1 MLHPS
6 LRAHARR
13 LSFLLAAAVALLT
26 SALGVVP
33 APAQASTRPGYDG
46 RITFDSV
53 RANGRSLVYT
63 MKPDGTDL
71 KQVPT
76 SALEDSYSA
85 QFPFFDDSLV
95 YIGNDGTRADAYL
108 RKADGSTEAIA
119 LGHLGPYGPQCT
131 QVSQPTIGGS
141 VANPFAVFTCSAT
154 SGGSYGYENNLWR
167 TPAGN
172 LYDVTQLTTS
182 SATEDH
188 EDAASIS
195 PDGTRVVFQSYF
207 HLTTTNTN
215 YGFNLETINADGT
228 GRAVLTSAPSGG
240 GVYDPEWSPDGKW
253 ILFEQASSASNNAT
267 NELYIMPATGGTKTR
282 LTTDSVAELHPT
294 WSPDGRRILFSMVSS
309 ACSCVTLATM
319 KPTPTDVPHPI
330 GNSSIW
336 NSGNWNNFNPH
347 WQALADTTPPTRPT
361 VTGAPVFTLGGITL
375 HFSSSTDAGSG
386 LAGYQMR
393 SSRAAWNS
401 STWTTWSSWVHA
413 SSTSWT
419 SPALVAGSTTCFQVA
434 ARDNSSNVSA
444 STTACSARPLQESAA
459 TYAGSW
465 SRVTSTAFYG
475 GAANKASAKGA
486 SLSLRSFRGDRI
498 GLLVRTCSSCGSVK
512 VYVGGVLYG
521 TLNTYSSTT
530 HTKVWRT
537 LPRFATTSGTVKV
550 VTTSSRPVYID
561 GIGLSKR

>member
-1 MLHPS
+1 MLTPS
-6 LRAHARR
+6 RPRTGR
-13 LSFLLAAAVALLT
+13 LGFALAAAATLVT

-33 APAQASTRPGYDG
+33 VPAHASTRPGYDG

-53 RANGRSLVYT
+53 RADGSSAVYT
-63 MKPDGTDL
+63 MNADGTDL
-71 KQVPT
+71 KRVPI
-76 SALEDSYSA
+76 SALQVGYSP
-85 QFPFFDDSLV
+85 QFPFFDDSLLYV
-95 YIGNDGTRADAYL
+95 GNDGTRANAYL
-108 RKADGSTEAIA
+108 RWADGSSEEIA
-119 LGHLGPYGPQCT
+119 LGFIDPDNHQCT

-141 VANPFAVFTCSAT
+141 VASPFAVFTCSAT
-154 SGGSYGYENNLWR
+154 SGGTSGHENNLWR
-167 TPAGN
+167 TLPGN
-172 LYDVTQLTTS
+172 LAAVTELTTS
-182 SATEDH
+182 AATEDH
-188 EDAASIS
+188 EDGASIS
-195 PDGTRVVFQSYF
+195 PDGTRVVFHSFF
-207 HLTTTNTN
+207 HHTTVNLN
-215 YGFNLETINADGT
+215 SGFRLETVNADGT
-228 GRAVLTSAPSGG
+228 GRAVLTTAPSGG

-253 ILFEQASSASNNAT
+253 ILFEQATSASDNAT
-267 NELYIMPATGGTKTR
+267 NELYLMHAAGGAKTR
-282 LTTDSVAELHPT
+282 LTTDNVAELHPT
-294 WSPDGRRILFSMVSS
+294 WSPDGRKILFSMVST

-386 LAGYQMR
+386 LAGYQVR

-401 STWTTWSSWVHA
+401 STWTTWSSWVRP

-434 ARDNSSNVSA
+434 ARDNSGNL
-444 STTACSARPLQESAA
+444 STTAIACSSRPAQESAA
-459 TYAGSW
+459 TYTGSW
-465 SRVTSTAFYG
+465 THVTSTSYYG
-475 GAANKASAKGA
+475 GAANKAASKGA
-486 SLSLRSFRGDRI
+486 SLSLRSFHGDRV
-498 GLLVRTCSSCGSVK
+498 GLLVRTCSACGAVK

-521 TLNTYSSTT
+521 TLNTYSATT

-537 LPRFATTSGTVKV
+537 LPRFATTSGTVKI
-550 VTTSSRPVYID
+550 VTTSSKPVYVD